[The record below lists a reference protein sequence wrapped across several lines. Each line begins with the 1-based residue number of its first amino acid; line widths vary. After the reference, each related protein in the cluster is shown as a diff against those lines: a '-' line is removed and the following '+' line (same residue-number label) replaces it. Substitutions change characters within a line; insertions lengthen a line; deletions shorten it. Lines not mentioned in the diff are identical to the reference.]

1 MGFRPRNHCCVT
13 DLPQIPFSAKL
24 NLSLTDVSG
33 NIPVGNPL
41 GSQPCWK
48 RRPPTMPRYPEDV
61 LVEQWAP
68 GVTRAAVIRDPSIT
82 SGTGQFGAIQ
92 AVAPALGV
100 ELTPI
105 DARDANEIEHT
116 IAGSATGG
124 VIVTASPSA
133 FRGRDLI
140 IALAAR
146 HRLPA
151 VYPTPRWAA
160 DGGLISY
167 GPDEIDQHRRAVC
180 YAGGRYATAGASLS
194 SH

>member
-1 MGFRPRNHCCVT
+1 
-13 DLPQIPFSAKL
+13 
-24 NLSLTDVSG
+24 
-33 NIPVGNPL
+33 
-41 GSQPCWK
+41 
-48 RRPPTMPRYPEDV
+48 MPRYPEDV

-68 GVTRAAVIRDPSIT
+68 GVTRAAVIRDPFIT

>member
-1 MGFRPRNHCCVT
+1 
-13 DLPQIPFSAKL
+13 
-24 NLSLTDVSG
+24 
-33 NIPVGNPL
+33 
-41 GSQPCWK
+41 
-48 RRPPTMPRYPEDV
+48 
-61 LVEQWAP
+61 
-68 GVTRAAVIRDPSIT
+68 
-82 SGTGQFGAIQ
+82 
-92 AVAPALGV
+92 V

>member
-1 MGFRPRNHCCVT
+1 MLEKTPAHNAEIPRGRAGGTVGARRDASGCHSRPLYNFRYW
-13 DLPQIPFSAKL
+13 
-24 NLSLTDVSG
+24 
-33 NIPVGNPL
+33 PV
-41 GSQPCWK
+41 
-48 RRPPTMPRYPEDV
+48 R
-61 LVEQWAP
+61 
-68 GVTRAAVIRDPSIT
+68 
-82 SGTGQFGAIQ
+82 AIQ